1 MCPWFPV
8 CALSGPLSLQ
18 FHCGWDICVEIFLKR
33 WCHLAVN
40 ADQSHRR
47 ESTSGRWKCWA
58 LRGELLCRGKNVTFS
73 IFSFSGNVCVQAW
86 ARVCVFQLIRE
97 GMEWENKR
105 TRERWRGKSDGFLG
119 FPASSVLL
127 CAISW
132 IIGPCQTGSTSGT
145 VNLPDARTD
154 F

>member
-1 MCPWFPV
+1 MSLISCLCLVWTVIASVPLWLRYLCWDIFKEVMSSGCKCWSESQTWVNIREMEMLSAPRWVTLPGKKCDIFDFLILWECV
-8 CALSGPLSLQ
+8 CASLSA
-18 FHCGWDICVEIFLKR
+18 C
-33 WCHLAVN
+33 
-40 ADQSHRR
+40 
-47 ESTSGRWKCWA
+47 
-58 LRGELLCRGKNVTFS
+58 
-73 IFSFSGNVCVQAW
+73 
-86 ARVCVFQLIRE
+86 VCVFQLIRE